1 MKTGDLGEP
10 NKKGASSCFGLGCLA
25 VSVDDWHVTFD
36 ELRRFR
42 QRICTSYNVPVDT
55 EIKASSL
62 IRGAGDLRAIR
73 LAPAQR
79 QLVFRAH
86 MRILSNLNVHAF
98 TVVVDK
104 ERTDSSGIMCLL
116 VA

>member
-1 MKTGDLGEP
+1 
-10 NKKGASSCFGLGCLA
+10 
-25 VSVDDWHVTFD
+25 
-36 ELRRFR
+36 
-42 QRICTSYNVPVDT
+42 
-55 EIKASSL
+55 
-62 IRGAGDLRAIR
+62 
-73 LAPAQR
+73 
-79 QLVFRAH
+79 